1 MWELNFRSE
10 LWLNIV
16 RPVIEKRPKMRRN
29 GERQVARKRWVTC
42 RGHQVSSIS
51 LTVMLQ
57 PDSPLL
63 VASEM
68 LLQLAGGDIGQ
79 LTDF

>member
-1 MWELNFRSE
+1 MVEHCEASDGEEAEDAAGRRTAGGSE
-10 LWLNIV
+10 KVGHL
-16 RPVIEKRPKMRRN
+16 P
-29 GERQVARKRWVTC
+29 G
-42 RGHQVSSIS
+42 GHQVSSIS

-63 VASEM
+63 VAPEM

>member
-1 MWELNFRSE
+1 M
-10 LWLNIV
+10 
-16 RPVIEKRPKMRRN
+16 EKRPKMRRD

-42 RGHQVSSIS
+42 RRGGGGDQVSSIS

-63 VASEM
+63 VAPEM

-79 LTDF
+79 LTDS